1 MNIFFPAVLQ
11 TFMMT
16 LLEFATFDL
25 IDTEP
30 IYNYMFGVDN
40 SEPLNDNF
48 DYSGYSSL
56 LFERNIGSLGIFIF
70 IGIGLG
76 VSGLIMVKIKKL
88 P

>member
-1 MNIFFPAVLQ
+1 
-11 TFMMT
+11 MMT
-16 LLEFATFDL
+16 LLAFANFDL

-30 IYNYMFGVDN
+30 IYNYMFDVDN

-48 DYSGYSSL
+48 YYSGYSSL

-76 VSGLIMVKIKKL
+76 VSGLIMLKIKKL